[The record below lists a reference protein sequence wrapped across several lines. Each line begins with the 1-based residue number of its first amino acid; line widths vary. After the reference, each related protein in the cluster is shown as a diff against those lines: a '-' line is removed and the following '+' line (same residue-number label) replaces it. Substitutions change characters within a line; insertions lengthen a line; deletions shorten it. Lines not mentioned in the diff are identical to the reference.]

1 MTALR
6 KASNGICRIR
16 RGHERSGTQLDTS
29 GPERRSGGLRRAGA
43 AVPEAGVRPCGAD
56 VPHAELAEEAAQ
68 EAFLAAWQGLP
79 FFRGDS
85 AFATWLYRLTS
96 NACVDLLRKEN
107 RHQGPSLDDESVS
120 AEVPDPTPTPEKA
133 VEQQELRRQIEAGL
147 QTLSPEHRE
156 VLILREIQQL
166 SYDEIA
172 DVLSLDL
179 GPVKSRINRGR
190 RQLREFLLKQGNFLS
205 SAASNKTERGL

>member
-1 MTALR
+1 MNDQEHNLIQAARNGDQAAFGELVQQYQKRVFAL
-6 KASNGICRIR
+6 
-16 RGHERSGTQLDTS
+16 
-29 GPERRSGGLRRAGA
+29 
-43 AVPEAGVRPCGAD
+43 AVRMCPTP
-56 VPHAELAEEAAQ
+56 ELAEEAAQ

-107 RHQGPSLDDESVS
+107 RHQGPSLDDETVS

-179 GPVKSRINRGR
+179 GTVKSRINRGR

-205 SAASNKTERGL
+205 SAASNKTERGLRNEYP

>member
-1 MTALR
+1 M
-6 KASNGICRIR
+6 
-16 RGHERSGTQLDTS
+16 
-29 GPERRSGGLRRAGA
+29 
-43 AVPEAGVRPCGAD
+43 
-56 VPHAELAEEAAQ
+56 
-68 EAFLAAWQGLP
+68 
-79 FFRGDS
+79 
-85 AFATWLYRLTS
+85 
-96 NACVDLLRKEN
+96 DLLRKEN
-107 RHQGPSLDDESVS
+107 RHQGPSLDDETVS

-172 DVLSLDL
+172 DFLSLDL
-179 GPVKSRINRGR
+179 GTVKSRINRGR
-190 RQLREFLLKQGNFLS
+190 RQLREFLLNQGNFLS

>member
-1 MTALR
+1 MNDQKHNLIQAARNGDQVAFGELVQQYQKRVFAL
-6 KASNGICRIR
+6 
-16 RGHERSGTQLDTS
+16 
-29 GPERRSGGLRRAGA
+29 
-43 AVPEAGVRPCGAD
+43 AVRMCPTP
-56 VPHAELAEEAAQ
+56 ELAEEAAQ

-96 NACVDLLRKEN
+96 NACV
-107 RHQGPSLDDESVS
+107 
-120 AEVPDPTPTPEKA
+120 EKA

-179 GPVKSRINRGR
+179 GTVKSRINRGR
-190 RQLREFLLKQGNFLS
+190 RQFRAFLLKQGTFLS

>member
-1 MTALR
+1 MNDQEHNLIQAARNGDQAAFGELVQQYQKRVFAL
-6 KASNGICRIR
+6 
-16 RGHERSGTQLDTS
+16 
-29 GPERRSGGLRRAGA
+29 
-43 AVPEAGVRPCGAD
+43 AVRMCPTP
-56 VPHAELAEEAAQ
+56 ELAEEAAQ

-107 RHQGPSLDDESVS
+107 RHQGPSLDDETVS
-120 AEVPDPTPTPEKA
+120 AEVPDPAPTPEKA

-156 VLILREIQQL
+156 VLILREIHQL
-166 SYDEIA
+166 RYDEIA
-172 DVLSLDL
+172 DSLSLDV
-179 GPVKSRINRGR
+179 GTVKSRISRAR
-190 RQLREFLLKQGNFLS
+190 KQLRNFLLKSGNFSPLP
-205 SAASNKTERGL
+205 ASKGTEKEG

>member
-1 MTALR
+1 MNDQEHNLIQAARNGDQAAFGELVQQYQKRVFAL
-6 KASNGICRIR
+6 
-16 RGHERSGTQLDTS
+16 
-29 GPERRSGGLRRAGA
+29 
-43 AVPEAGVRPCGAD
+43 AVRMCPTP
-56 VPHAELAEEAAQ
+56 ELAEEAGQ
-68 EAFLAAWQGLP
+68 GAFPAARQHLPGLP

-133 VEQQELRRQIEAGL
+133 VEQQELRRQIEAVL

-179 GPVKSRINRGR
+179 GTVKSRINRGR